1 MDGSWASSREK
12 TAGRDRLRACR
23 ADLPAVRIGMRGD
36 VRSMT
41 SPPRTTY
48 LSCQILSRLCS
59 PCEVCG
65 VYGDPRHVVE
75 TGRLDHY
82 GALVTETKCY
92 CGRDCPVC
100 KENK

>member
-1 MDGSWASSREK
+1 
-12 TAGRDRLRACR
+12 
-23 ADLPAVRIGMRGD
+23 
-36 VRSMT
+36 MT
-41 SPPRTTY
+41 SPTCTIYPRCTV
-48 LSCQILSRLCS
+48 LPRFCS
-59 PCEVCG
+59 PCEKCLA
-65 VYGDPRHVVE
+65 YGDPRHVVE